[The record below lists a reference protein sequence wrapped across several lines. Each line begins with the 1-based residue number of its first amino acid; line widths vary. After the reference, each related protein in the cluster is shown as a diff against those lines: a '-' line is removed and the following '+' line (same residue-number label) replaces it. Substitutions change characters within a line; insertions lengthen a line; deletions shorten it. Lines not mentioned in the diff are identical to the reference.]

1 LKGGELFALISLT
14 THERM
19 NPGGTIVLPDELSES
34 QRAALLNLLA
44 DEDPAIYQTVREKIL
59 SYGPSAALWLRPH
72 LLSREPALR
81 RRAQEIVRH
90 LDRQAADDRFLAF
103 CLKQGEELDLEQGAW
118 LLAQTRSPDINVE
131 AYQALLDSYAAELRE
146 RLDFD
151 TEPKAMLTTINEYL
165 FQQLGFAGNEE
176 NYYDP
181 ENSYLNRV
189 IDRRTGNPINLCL
202 LYILL
207 ARRLRLPVAGI
218 GLPGHFVCRYQS
230 TAAEVYIDPFNGGK
244 FLTKA
249 DCIQYLVH
257 GNYSLR
263 DENLA
268 PVRPRR
274 MLHRICN
281 NLHQIYLHLQLG
293 HETTRLQRYLVALGR
308 ESFHSSS

>member
-1 LKGGELFALISLT
+1 MNAAGAIALP
-14 THERM
+14 E
-19 NPGGTIVLPDELSES
+19 ELSAS

-59 SYGPSAALWLRPH
+59 SYGPPAALWLRPH

-81 RRAQEIVRH
+81 RHAQEIVRH
-90 LDRQAADDRFLAF
+90 LDRQAADNRFLAF
-103 CLKQGEELDLEQGAW
+103 CLKHGEELDLEQGAW

-131 AYQALLDSYAAELRE
+131 AYQALLDSYAGELQE

-151 TEPKAMLTTINEYL
+151 TEPKSILTTINEYL

-189 IDRRTGNPINLCL
+189 IDRRTGNPISLCL
-202 LYILL
+202 IYILL

-257 GNYSLR
+257 GNYSLH
-263 DENLA
+263 DDNLA
-268 PVRPRR
+268 PVRPRK
-274 MLHRICN
+274 MLHRICS
-281 NLHQIYLHLQLG
+281 NLYKIYLYFHLG

-308 ESFHSSS
+308 ESFSSSSS